1 MVRDLI
7 VCILTFNLDEVLRP
21 SNYLPKVCHK
31 ITDQS
36 MIEIAI
42 ENAHKLSPSKI
53 VLYVTKRNLECIN
66 KTIKHNSYSRMI
78 SYCVLDNEFEI
89 YKGIGRRLSFYKCL
103 RNKNVLVIPGNSPLL
118 KPITLIKM
126 VSEGKDVKIHDCLF
140 YLRKAS
146 QNKLDDTSHI
156 EKIEIKVDEN
166 ELLRVQTKEDY
177 EKAVKIVKSLEKIKD

>member
-31 ITDQS
+31 ITDRS
-36 MIEIAI
+36 MIEMAI
-42 ENAHKLSPSKI
+42 ENAYKLSPSRI
-53 VLYVTKRNLECIN
+53 VLYVTKSNLECIN

-78 SYCVLDNEFEI
+78 GYCVLDNDFEI
-89 YKGIGRRLSFYKCL
+89 RKGLGRQLSFYRCL
-103 RNKNVLVIPGNSPLL
+103 KNKNVLVIPGNSPLL
-118 KPITLIKM
+118 KSTTLIKM

-146 QNKLDDTSHI
+146 QNKLDNVSQLVEI
-156 EKIEIKVDEN
+156 ERIKVEED

-177 EKAVKIVKSLEKIKD
+177 EKAVKIVKSLEKS